1 MRLKNF
7 DEYENINENINE
19 EINLNFLNPKNWKG
33 EEPGHIDVMLKKL
46 LNYMKNNFSYNFFK
60 YDESH
65 SGPRGTL
72 HYYEYKA
79 DDIDIKIS
87 HDGIDLIL
95 DDEQID
101 VGLYGSKI
109 YDEIVDFLREKG
121 KNKGKISKEIDLN
134 DKLNKFK
141 TKYSNYF
148 KEKI

>member
-1 MRLKNF
+1 
-7 DEYENINENINE
+7 
-19 EINLNFLNPKNWKG
+19 
-33 EEPGHIDVMLKKL
+33 
-46 LNYMKNNFSYNFFK
+46 MKNNFNYDFFE
-60 YDESH
+60 YDDSH

-79 DDIDIKIS
+79 DGIGIKIC

-141 TKYSNYF
+141 TKYPNYF
-148 KEKI
+148 KKKI